1 MVGVTVTDPIAD
13 MLTRIRNAIMVRHD
27 SVTVPASKLKLG
39 IAKILKD
46 EGFIADFEVVKGKPH
61 REIKVSLRYI
71 DNKPAISGLKRMSKP
86 GLRLYV
92 QKKEIPRVYGGLG
105 IAIISTSQG
114 LKTGQQAWRQGS
126 GGELLC
132 YIW

>member
-27 SVTVPASKLKLG
+27 SVVVPASKMKLG

-46 EGFIADFEVVKGKPH
+46 EGFISDFEIVKGKPH
-61 REIKVSLRYI
+61 REIKVQLRYI

-105 IAIISTSQG
+105 IAILSTSQG